1 MTCRNCHDVNQRL
14 KQQEDTIVQL
24 VHIIGSTNKRVKEL
38 NERQLQLQ
46 PLFLNEPAPATTTTT

>member
-1 MTCRNCHDVNQRL
+1 MTCRNCDEMDQRL

-46 PLFLNEPAPATTTTT
+46 PAFINEPAPAPASTT

>member
-1 MTCRNCHDVNQRL
+1 MTCRNCDEMDQRL

-46 PLFLNEPAPATTTTT
+46 PAFINEPAPASASTT